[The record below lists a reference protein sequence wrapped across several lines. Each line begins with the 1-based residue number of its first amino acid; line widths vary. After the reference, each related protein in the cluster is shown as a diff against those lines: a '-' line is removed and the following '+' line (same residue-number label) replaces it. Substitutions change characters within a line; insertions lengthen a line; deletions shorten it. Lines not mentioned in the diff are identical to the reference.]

1 MRFTVNRTI
10 TIGFLASL
18 AASVSACGG
27 NDGQLGYAKS
37 PPNEFNVV
45 RRAPLIVPPEFNL
58 LPPSEQSSR
67 PITPQGADLA
77 RLVVLPNAPLQ
88 ISNRAELSLL
98 EKASGGKIYGDGIR
112 EELDNQTR
120 GTASEKAE
128 IVEQLVSDQS
138 KAE

>member
-1 MRFTVNRTI
+1 MNKKIKFSI
-10 TIGFLASL
+10 LAGVLPSL
-18 AASVSACGG
+18 ALSLTACGG

-37 PPNEFNVV
+37 APNEFNVV

-67 PITPQGADLA
+67 PVTPQGADLA

-112 EELDNQTR
+112 EELDNKAR

-128 IVEQLVSDQS
+128 TVEQLVSDQS

>member
-1 MRFTVNRTI
+1 MRRT
-10 TIGFLASL
+10 
-18 AASVSACGG
+18 
-27 NDGQLGYAKS
+27 
-37 PPNEFNVV
+37 
-45 RRAPLIVPPEFNL
+45 PLSVPPEFNL

-67 PITPQGADLA
+67 PVTPQGADLA
-77 RLVVLPNAPLQ
+77 RLEVLPNAPLQ

-112 EELDNQTR
+112 EELDNKAR

-128 IVEQLVSDQS
+128 TVEQLVSDQS

>member
-1 MRFTVNRTI
+1 MNRTI

>member
-1 MRFTVNRTI
+1 MNRTI

-67 PITPQGADLA
+67 PLSPQGADLA

-98 EKASGGKIYGDGIR
+98 DKASGGKIYGDGIR
-112 EELDNQTR
+112 EELDNQAR